1 MNIGVFP
8 GSFDPLTNGHLDIIE
23 RSGRICDK
31 LFVAIAR
38 NSAKKPLFSIDERI
52 EIIHNCLNDDYRQKI
67 EIVTFEGLLVNFCKE
82 NNASIIV
89 RGLRTVSD
97 FEYEMSI
104 ASANSRLAP
113 GIETVFMMTKVDY
126 SYISSNVVKEI
137 ASLKGDISPLVPR
150 YAEIKIRQKYSEQ
163 E

>member
-1 MNIGVFP
+1 MKIGVFP

-31 LFVAIAR
+31 LFIAIAR

-52 EIIHNCLNDDYRQKI
+52 EIIHNCLNDNYRQKV
-67 EIVTFEGLLVNFCKE
+67 EIVTFEGLLVNFCKD

-89 RGLRTVSD
+89 RGLRTISD

-113 GIETVFMMTKVDY
+113 DIQTVFMMTKVDY
-126 SYISSNVVKEI
+126 TFISSNIVKEI
-137 ASLKGDISPLVPR
+137 ASLKGDISPLVPSF
-150 YAEIKIRQKYSEQ
+150 AEKKIRQKYSSQ